1 MTLNSK
7 QFEDLFGKKLSKTKS
22 LTLEETGTL
31 LQTVTESAIAKVD
44 ELYGDYVDVK
54 VEMNLNGKVEKIVDD
69 YENYNYRKDS
79 YPKLKVPKGEIHS
92 PSVKVTVTYSGAL
105 KRSSWDNAEYYFS
118 IKSYESD
125 SLSHWRGTR
134 VECDTYEEAV
144 KDLPNQEIDGFTINF
159 NDGVQEKSIGYGSR
173 SMTNEIEKK
182 VKVRYIPKMQELF
195 DTISKNIVKSMTE
208 DVERLDEIDANRAD
222 NIIEANWKQ
231 SFETSDG
238 KKSLTMDSATK
249 IYSDMDKGLSLIGK
263 HLDAKTKKMLK
274 SKVDEYKAIRNDIEQ
289 QIGEMDFEET
299 IELAK
304 KYENEVEED

>member
-1 MTLNSK
+1 MNSK

-31 LQTVTESAIAKVD
+31 LKTVTKNAIAKVEKLSD
-44 ELYGDYVDVK
+44 EGVDVK
-54 VEMNLNGKVEKIVDD
+54 VEMNLDGKVEKIVDD

-79 YPKLKVPKGEIHS
+79 YPKLKVPKGKFFA
-92 PSVKVTVTYSGAL
+92 PSVKVIVTYSGEL
-105 KRSSWDNAEYYFS
+105 KRNSWDVEKYYFS
-118 IKSYESD
+118 IRSYDSESV
-125 SLSHWRGTR
+125 SHWRGIS
-134 VECDTYEEAV
+134 VDYDTYEEAV
-144 KDLPNQEIDGFTINF
+144 KDLPNHEVNSFIINF

-182 VKVRYIPKMQELF
+182 VKVRYIPKIQELF
-195 DTISKNIVKSMTE
+195 DTISKNIVKSMKA
-208 DVERLDEIDANRAD
+208 DVESIDEIDANRAD

-238 KKSLTMDSATK
+238 NKTLTMDSATK
-249 IYSDMDKGLSLIGK
+249 IYSDMEKGLSLIGK
-263 HLDAKTKKMLK
+263 HLDAETKKMLK
-274 SKVDEYKAIRNDIEQ
+274 SKVDEYKVIRNDIEK

-304 KYENEVEED
+304 KYKNEVEEN

>member
-1 MTLNSK
+1 MNSK
-7 QFEDLFGKKLSKTKS
+7 QFEDLFGKKLSKTKT
-22 LTLEETGTL
+22 LTLEEAGTL
-31 LQTVTESAIAKVD
+31 LQTVTESAIGKV
-44 ELYGDYVDVK
+44 ELLSDDGVDVK

-69 YENYNYRKDS
+69 YENYDYRNS
-79 YPKLKVPKGEIHS
+79 SCPKFKVPHGS
-92 PSVKVTVTYSGAL
+92 FNYPSVKVKVTYSGEL
-105 KRSSWDNAEYYFS
+105 KRRSYDNAKYHFS
-118 IKSYESD
+118 IKTYDTNMNSNGHHSTY
-125 SLSHWRGTR
+125 
-134 VECDTYEEAV
+134 DTYEKAV
-144 KDLPNQEIDGFTINF
+144 KDLENHEVNGFTINF

-173 SMTNEIEKK
+173 SMTTRIEKN

-249 IYSDMDKGLSLIGK
+249 IYSDMDRGLSLIGK

-274 SKVDEYKAIRNDIEQ
+274 SKVDEYKAIRNKIEK
-289 QIGEMDFEET
+289 QIEDMDFEET